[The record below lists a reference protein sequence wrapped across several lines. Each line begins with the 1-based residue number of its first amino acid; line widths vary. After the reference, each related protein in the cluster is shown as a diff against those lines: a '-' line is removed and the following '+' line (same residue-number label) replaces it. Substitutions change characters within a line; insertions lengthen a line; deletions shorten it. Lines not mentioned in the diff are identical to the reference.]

1 MVNNS
6 VVKLEDGNDYI
17 VVDKIDNYVFLSNL
31 KDSNDFCIRKEIKE
45 NDTTYLVG
53 LDNNE
58 EYEKIVKLL
67 LEKNN
72 NQA

>member
-6 VVKLEDGNDYI
+6 VIKLEDGNDYI
-17 VVDKIDNYVFLSNL
+17 VIDKIDNYVFLSNI
-31 KDSNDFCIRKEIKE
+31 KDSNDFCIRKEIEE
-45 NDTTYLVG
+45 NEEKYLVG
-53 LDNNE
+53 LDSNE
-58 EYEKIVKLL
+58 EYEKVIKLL

>member
-6 VVKLEDGNDYI
+6 AVKLEDGNDYI

-31 KDSNDFCIRKEIKE
+31 KDSNDFCIRKEIEE